1 MYGFLE
7 RKPCCFG
14 CQCGLVGKDIVG
26 YLQVIRTEQANA
38 HSMDEMSVLLLR
50 PEGFMGVL

>member
-1 MYGFLE
+1 MVFWKESHVVLG
-7 RKPCCFG
+7 
-14 CQCGLVGKDIVG
+14 GLVGKDIVG

-38 HSMDEMSVLLLR
+38 HSMDEISVLLLR